1 MLQRLEKIIKMKY
14 ELIIKEIESGE
25 VVCRKECDCVVG
37 AVAGIDGEEV
47 VASTI
52 SHVEATVLACFG
64 ALAAAQ
70 DACDNLEDHLY
81 EDFKEFLKVD
91 APKGLFRE
99 FIESLREKGKV
110 DSVTISVDEDAL
122 RAVANGEVEGV

>member
-1 MLQRLEKIIKMKY
+1 MKY
-14 ELIIKEIESGE
+14 ELIIKEIKSGE

-37 AVAGIDGEEV
+37 AVAGVDGEEV

-52 SHVEATVLACFG
+52 SHVEAKVLACFG

-81 EDFKEFLKVD
+81 EGFKEFLKVN
-91 APKGLFRE
+91 APKGLFKE

-110 DSVTISVDEDAL
+110 NEVTISVDEDAVK
-122 RAVANGEVEGV
+122 AIVNGEVSE

>member
-1 MLQRLEKIIKMKY
+1 MKY

-25 VVCRKECDCVVG
+25 VVCREECDCVVG
-37 AVAGIDGEEV
+37 AVAGVDGEEV

-52 SHVEATVLACFG
+52 SHVEAKVLACFG

-99 FIESLREKGKV
+99 FIESLREKGTTS
-110 DSVTISVDEDAL
+110 SVTISVDEDAVK
-122 RAVANGEVEGV
+122 AIVNGEVEGV

>member
-1 MLQRLEKIIKMKY
+1 MKY

-37 AVAGIDGEEV
+37 AVAGIDGEEI
-47 VASTI
+47 VASVI
-52 SHVEATVLACFG
+52 SHVETRVVACFG

-70 DACDNLEDHLY
+70 DACDNLENALY
-81 EDFKEFLKVD
+81 ENFKEYMKVD

-110 DSVTISVDEDAL
+110 DSMTISVDEDAIKEMAG
-122 RAVANGEVEGV
+122 REEK

>member
-1 MLQRLEKIIKMKY
+1 MKY
-14 ELIIKEIESGE
+14 ELIIKEIDSGE

-37 AVAGIDGEEV
+37 AVAGIDGEEI
-47 VASTI
+47 VASAI
-52 SHVEATVLACFG
+52 SHVETSVVACFG

-70 DACDNLEDHLY
+70 DACDNLENALY
-81 EDFKEFLKVD
+81 ENFKEYLKVD

-122 RAVANGEVEGV
+122 RAVANGEVDV

>member
-1 MLQRLEKIIKMKY
+1 MKY
-14 ELIIKEIESGE
+14 ELIIKEIKSGE

-37 AVAGIDGEEV
+37 AVAGVDGEEV

-52 SHVEATVLACFG
+52 SHVEAKVLACFG
-64 ALAAAQ
+64 ALTAAQ

-91 APKGLFRE
+91 VPKGLFKE
-99 FIESLREKGKV
+99 FIERLREKGKV
-110 DSVTISVDEDAL
+110 NEVTISVDEDAVK
-122 RAVANGEVEGV
+122 AIVNGEVSE